1 MTHLDLIA
9 ELMGLD
15 ETPDSKPRTMVKVGN
30 QRNKDFEKQFMREAA
45 ANKFR

>member
-1 MTHLDLIA
+1 
-9 ELMGLD
+9 
-15 ETPDSKPRTMVKVGN
+15 MVKVGN